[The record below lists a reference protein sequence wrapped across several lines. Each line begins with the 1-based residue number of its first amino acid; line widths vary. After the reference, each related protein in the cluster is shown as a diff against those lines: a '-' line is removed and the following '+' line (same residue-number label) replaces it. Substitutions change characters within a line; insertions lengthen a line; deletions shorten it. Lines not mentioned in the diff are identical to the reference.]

1 MVCFLGKSFFVSN
14 GAWKKA
20 SVHFFQFSQIT
31 RKAEE
36 SSFENVQYIGTKNV
50 IDSWLSEKLGK
61 KEMLYREMTSTSPF
75 FRAAELP
82 LSRPNGQSRL
92 RQFEAVG
99 LSLHVP
105 WPASRSA
112 HFSLGQHYVT
122 QSQAWCIQNRLG
134 VSQPSPSHLHNHVD
148 SYRPCHLQVC
158 LFWKALLALNVILI
172 SGFCTVTSKDDAV
185 LFRFV

>member
-1 MVCFLGKSFFVSN
+1 
-14 GAWKKA
+14 
-20 SVHFFQFSQIT
+20 
-31 RKAEE
+31 
-36 SSFENVQYIGTKNV
+36 
-50 IDSWLSEKLGK
+50 
-61 KEMLYREMTSTSPF
+61 MTSTSPF

-158 LFWKALLALNVILI
+158 IFWKALLALNVILI

-185 LFRFV
+185 LFRFVQKQIPQGPVIILTPVLFYMKIYVNYHTYMHIEKLHKHVQVINPIL